1 LTELEKTADA
11 QVFDYIRSVI
21 DERNA
26 LIDQFDKNLK
36 NQKTMIAEFNH
47 FDINERIIDFFQ
59 NLFIVKKKLT
69 DKRIIHYFEWGNKN
83 IHFYDVITHK
93 QSKYLVDFENNI
105 PKFCRTVV
113 SDHGRL
119 YCIAGRHQ
127 DNVCCNWMLE
137 YVEEHRMLEHRADLN
152 DARSDFTAIY
162 ESEKD
167 RIYVIGGNDA
177 KNFYRACEYYDVGT
191 DEWIRMA
198 DLNVARDSAA
208 CCIFNAKFIY
218 VFSGRIKFSPKEI
231 TDVCECYD
239 IEKNVWDVVD
249 VKNKAN
255 WIPCDLAMAY

>member
-1 LTELEKTADA
+1 
-11 QVFDYIRSVI
+11 
-21 DERNA
+21 
-26 LIDQFDKNLK
+26 
-36 NQKTMIAEFNH
+36 
-47 FDINERIIDFFQ
+47 
-59 NLFIVKKKLT
+59 
-69 DKRIIHYFEWGNKN
+69 
-83 IHFYDVITHK
+83 
-93 QSKYLVDFENNI
+93 
-105 PKFCRTVV
+105 
-113 SDHGRL
+113 
-119 YCIAGRHQ
+119 
-127 DNVCCNWMLE
+127 
-137 YVEEHRMLEHRADLN
+137 MLEHRADLN

-177 KNFYRACEYYDVGT
+177 KNFYRACEYYDVGA

-239 IEKNVWDVVD
+239 IEKNVWEVVD

-255 WIPCDLAMAY
+255 WVPCDLAMAY